1 MLHYNKGVQSCK
13 KWERILR
20 MKNYQIEFW
29 RYFFTCVIC
38 MLHFEAAYFTDG
50 SQPVFKCG
58 YLGVEFFFILSGFF
72 LMKHLDKKEE
82 NAIGYTIGRIQRL
95 YPNLV
100 LSWIFLI
107 CNIAY
112 FNHYSFT
119 DILREIKLHVWEYL
133 LMNITGI
140 TWDILNGP
148 TWYLSAL
155 IIAGYFV
162 YWVAKWNRKAFLECI
177 APLIIIL
184 VYFWYIPMGEGLDYH
199 LHIGRIFYAGIERAF
214 GGLCIGCITYKLSNY
229 LISKN
234 LRGGIF
240 TLIECAVIVAILDVV
255 FYGEK
260 NSGNFLVLLAF
271 PILIVIEYNGLSY
284 LSKLLNRKIFGF
296 LGKSCMSIYVNQ
308 VFIIGIFQRY
318 FARHKGFFQDGILF
332 LLLIT
337 IFGIMVNYIL
347 EFCIEK
353 YHKFVN
359 LKTI

>member
-1 MLHYNKGVQSCK
+1 
-13 KWERILR
+13 

-38 MLHFEAAYFTDG
+38 MLHFEAGYFTDG

-72 LMKHLDKKEE
+72 LMKHLERQEE
-82 NAIGYTIGRIQRL
+82 SAVKYTFKRIQRL

-100 LSWIFLI
+100 LAWVLLI
-107 CNIAY
+107 CNIAVIK
-112 FNHYSFT
+112 HYNFK
-119 DILREIKLHVWEYL
+119 DILREVKLHVWEYL

-162 YWVAKWNRKAFLECI
+162 YWLAKWNRNVFLGFI
-177 APLIIIL
+177 APLTIVL

-199 LHIGRIFYAGIERAF
+199 LQMGRIFFAGIERAF
-214 GGLCIGCITYKLSNY
+214 GGLCIGCITYKLSEY
-229 LISKN
+229 LKN
-234 LRGGIF
+234 KKLRGGGIISV
-240 TLIECAVIVAILDVV
+240 IEFAVILSILDVV

-271 PILIVIEYNGLSY
+271 PILIVIEYNGMSH
-284 LSKLLNRKIFGF
+284 LSKILNRKIFGF
-296 LGKSCMSIYVNQ
+296 LGKACMSIYVNQ
-308 VFIIGIFQRY
+308 VFIIGIFQKN
-318 FARHKGFFQDGILF
+318 FAGHKSYFQDGVLF
-332 LLLIT
+332 LLFIT
-337 IFGIMVNYIL
+337 IFGIVVNYIL
-347 EFCIEK
+347 ETCIKK
-353 YHKFVN
+353 YHNYVSVKVM
-359 LKTI
+359 